1 MKKNMIKVAFVVAVA
16 MVGGIT
22 VFNAQKS
29 DVLSDIAMA
38 NVEALA
44 NNGDENDNSESD
56 SDSGSSSGSDFN
68 CRWDSSYTICY
79 PKGSQLGCPCYSHN
93 W

>member
-1 MKKNMIKVAFVVAVA
+1 MKRKFKVLFVVAAAFAVSYQAYGEMKKNE
-16 MVGGIT
+16 
-22 VFNAQKS
+22 S
-29 DVLSDIAMA
+29 SELVLA

-44 NNGDENDNSESD
+44 GGENGS
-56 SDSGSSSGSDFN
+56 FN

-79 PKGSQLGCPCYSHN
+79 PNGSQLGYPCYSHN

>member
-1 MKKNMIKVAFVVAVA
+1 MKNIMRITMVAAFALFAGYNMYQSNSKTEG
-16 MVGGIT
+16 M
-22 VFNAQKS
+22 S
-29 DVLSDIAMA
+29 ELMLA

-44 NNGDENDNSESD
+44 GGENGS
-56 SDSGSSSGSDFN
+56 FN

-79 PKGSQLGCPCYSHN
+79 PNGSQLCYPCYSHN

>member
-1 MKKNMIKVAFVVAVA
+1 M
-16 MVGGIT
+16 
-22 VFNAQKS
+22 S
-29 DVLSDIAMA
+29 DTMLA

-44 NNGDENDNSESD
+44 GGENGS
-56 SDSGSSSGSDFN
+56 FN

-79 PKGSQLGCPCYSHN
+79 PNGSQLGCPCYSHN